1 MVWDL
6 LDDGIILSISESD
19 CSPTGPVSV
28 VARLAIFWTESV
40 GSIVEAILFEVL
52 CFLSLFLFSK
62 TFSVPGL
69 FQLRENETEDI
80 TCFLLQR
87 PRSDKKLDEALE
99 VEKEKHRLSPF
110 PSFYLPSALSSS
122 NLLT

>member
-1 MVWDL
+1 M
-6 LDDGIILSISESD
+6 
-19 CSPTGPVSV
+19 
-28 VARLAIFWTESV
+28 
-40 GSIVEAILFEVL
+40 
-52 CFLSLFLFSK
+52 
-62 TFSVPGL
+62 PGL

-99 VEKEKHRLSPF
+99 VEKEKYRLSPF
-110 PSFYLPSALSSS
+110 PSFYLPSVLSSS